1 MLLKKGKILKKRK
14 KGQIKKKFEKIT
26 ETFLKLS
33 QNVFGLAQIF
43 RKQASKGYYSIFFN
57 NKKRE
62 IAKSFHFLAKHFQK
76 GQIATLLEWKQSA
89 PAEKKMRSRD
99 RQCAKTDT
107 RCIH

>member
-62 IAKSFHFLAKHFQK
+62 IAKSFHFLAKQFQK
-76 GQIATLLEWKQSA
+76 GQIATLLE
-89 PAEKKMRSRD
+89 
-99 RQCAKTDT
+99 
-107 RCIH
+107 